1 MLIIRIKSPAKATKG
16 EVIELKAMI
25 QHKMETG
32 YRRDRYGRQIPRD
45 ILRKFECIYNDE
57 VVFRA
62 QFFPA
67 VAANPILTFHTI
79 ATESGSLIFK
89 WIDEAGVEAFD
100 KVELEVV

>member
-1 MLIIRIKSPAKATKG
+1 MLIIRIKAPNKATKG
-16 EVIELKAMI
+16 EIIELKAMI

-45 ILRKFECIYNDE
+45 ILRRFECIYNDE

-67 VAANPILTFHTI
+67 VAANPILTFHTV
-79 ATESGSLIFK
+79 ATESGSLVFK
-89 WIDEAGVEAFD
+89 WVDETGIEAFD
-100 KVELEVV
+100 KVDLEVS

>member
-1 MLIIRIKSPAKATKG
+1 MLMIRIKAPAKAVKG

-32 YRRDRYGRQIPRD
+32 YRRDRYGRQIPKD
-45 ILRKFECIYNDE
+45 ILRQFECTYNDE

-62 QFFPA
+62 EFFPA
-67 VAANPILTFHTI
+67 VAANPILVFHTV
-79 ATESGSLIFK
+79 AKESGSLVFK
-89 WIDEAGVEAFD
+89 WIDEAGVEVFD

>member
-1 MLIIRIKSPAKATKG
+1 MLMIRIKAPVTATRG

-32 YRRDRYGRQIPRD
+32 YRRDRYGRQIPKD
-45 ILRKFECIYNDE
+45 ILRHFECTYNDE

-62 QFFPA
+62 EFFPA
-67 VAANPILTFHTI
+67 VAANPILVFHTV
-79 ATESGSLIFK
+79 AVESGTLIFK
-89 WIDEAGVEAFD
+89 WVDEAGVESYD

>member
-1 MLIIRIKSPAKATKG
+1 MLIIRIKAPKKATKG
-16 EVIELKAMI
+16 EIIELKAMI

-45 ILRKFECIYNDE
+45 ILRRFECIYNDE

-67 VAANPILTFHTI
+67 VAANPILTFHTV
-79 ATESGSLIFK
+79 ATESGSLVFK
-89 WIDEAGVEAFD
+89 WVDETGIEAFD
-100 KVELEVV
+100 KVDLEVS